1 MRQLTK
7 LESDL
12 VVALGFSR
20 NNAIEAVS
28 RYIADKN
35 LSRAELKAIQYLIN
49 KEPFRQGQKE
59 TPTFPD
65 KYIKALNHL
74 NYRISIE
81 KVD

>member
-49 KEPFRQGQKE
+49 KEPFRQ
-59 TPTFPD
+59 
-65 KYIKALNHL
+65 
-74 NYRISIE
+74 
-81 KVD
+81 